1 MCAGDAGP
9 QGDVGLLI
17 QCTPGSRCI
26 DHEHSAGYLVSLFG
40 ERDRDGKCLK
50 NRAVVTEKFYS
61 KFTLLFLVAK

>member
-26 DHEHSAGYLVSLFG
+26 DYEHSAGYLVSLFG

-50 NRAVVTEKFYS
+50 NRAVVTEK
-61 KFTLLFLVAK
+61 LLVKVHSIILGG